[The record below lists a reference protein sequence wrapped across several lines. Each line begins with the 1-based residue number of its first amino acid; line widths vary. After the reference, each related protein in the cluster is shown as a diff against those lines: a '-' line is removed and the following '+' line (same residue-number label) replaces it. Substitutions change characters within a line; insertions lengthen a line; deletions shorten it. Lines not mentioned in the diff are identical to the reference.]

1 MSLPDPATPGK
12 PVSRLGLYIPFALLG
27 LFIVALSVGW
37 FWARG
42 QVVARMDRSVEGLKQ
57 AGYQIEWKDRRLSGY
72 PFRLNVTVTDVAVRE
87 RSGWG
92 LQAPRL
98 EGQAFLHAPTQWV
111 IAAPA
116 GLSFERPAAGAVQVR
131 GKLIR
136 ASLSHLA
143 DRPPNV
149 SFEGVGLTFTPAA
162 GAQPFALSAAE
173 RVEMHLRKGPDDEGG
188 LWISVRQ
195 GRAQLAGLLGLIAA
209 DQPVSFAWDGR
220 LSHIS
225 ALTGRDWPTAVRAW
239 TAAGGRMQVRP
250 GGLTAGQAVVGITSG
265 DLGVGAD
272 GRASGAL
279 DLSLRRAPS
288 ALNALGQSGAI
299 PTEAAAAAAIV
310 TTARQGSGEVA
321 RATLTFQ
328 AGETTLGPVALA
340 PSPRVYTPD

>member
-87 RSGWG
+87 PSGWG

-111 IAAPA
+111 IAAPG
-116 GLSFERPAAGAVQVR
+116 GLSFERPAAGAVQVG

-136 ASLSHLA
+136 ASLSHLS
-143 DRPPNV
+143 DRPPNI
-149 SFEGVGLTFTPAA
+149 SFEGVGLTFIPAA

-173 RVEMHLRKGPDDEGG
+173 RVEIHLRKGPDDEGG
-188 LWISVRQ
+188 LWISVKQ
-195 GRAQLAGLLGLIAA
+195 GRAQLAGLLGRIAA
-209 DQPVSFAWDGR
+209 DQPVSITWDGR

-225 ALTGRDWPTAVRAW
+225 ALTGRDWPAAVRAW
-239 TAAGGRMQVRP
+239 TAAGGRMRVRP
-250 GGLTAGQAVVGITSG
+250 GGLTAGAAVVGVTSG

-272 GRASGAL
+272 GRVSGAL
-279 DLSLRRAPS
+279 ELSLRQAPR
-288 ALNALGQSGAI
+288 ALNALGQSGTI
-299 PTEAAAAAAIV
+299 PAEAAAAAAIV
-310 TTARQGSGEVA
+310 ATARQGSGEVA

-340 PSPRVYTPD
+340 PSPQVYTPN